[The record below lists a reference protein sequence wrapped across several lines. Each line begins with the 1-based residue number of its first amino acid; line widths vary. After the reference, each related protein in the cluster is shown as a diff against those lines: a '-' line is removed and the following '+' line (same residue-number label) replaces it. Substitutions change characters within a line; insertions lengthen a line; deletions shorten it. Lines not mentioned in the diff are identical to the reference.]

1 MKGFGKE
8 SCSKLKHFPVTLIA
22 SITRWQQTCFTALS
36 NCIFRTLLS
45 ELRELVFCGNSKQY
59 LCKRKTNRA
68 YCLNFKMK
76 QCSDLKTKQKKSTT
90 HRISEFKVNIPLPYF
105 FFSSQVTR
113 LFQLKNLKQKNPSQ
127 NSKTTTTFI
136 PFPRRGKTGREKKG
150 S

>member
-127 NSKTTTTFI
+127 NSKNHHHLHTLSQK
-136 PFPRRGKTGREKKG
+136 GENREGKKG